1 MTMQTG
7 EDEKS
12 LRKIIDMTRMLGIVV
27 LLLHG
32 YYYCYGAFQQ
42 WHLTAPIGDRIIAD
56 IERTGLFHH
65 FHTSKLI
72 ALGFLVLSLIGVRG
86 RKSEKL
92 NYRMAVAYLT
102 AGLSLYF
109 SSRLLLYL
117 SAPVT
122 TLAGA
127 YFSVT
132 GLGFVLVISGGAI
145 LTRII
150 KGKLSPNV
158 FNTDNETFP
167 QEERLIQNAY
177 SINLPAEYRLKGKTR
192 ASWIN
197 YINPRRSL
205 LIMGSPG
212 SGKSW
217 YIIEPA
223 IKQLI
228 EKQFAEFI
236 FDYKYP
242 DLTLAAYNH
251 FLKFRHLYPVPPAFY
266 AVNFTHPEY
275 SHRNNPLFPEMM
287 ADLLDA
293 MEASKTMLLSINRTW
308 ANKQGEFFVES
319 PINFLAAVFWFLRK
333 FQDGRYCTLPH
344 AIELI
349 QLKYD
354 DLFTVLNTEPEV
366 QHLVTPFISAYLN
379 DVMETVDSQIAS
391 VRIPLGRLASP
402 LLYYIL
408 SGNDFTLDINNP
420 KAPKIVCL
428 GGDPLKSEALAP
440 VISLFC
446 DRLHKIVNQKGKAK
460 CALIYDEFSSIR
472 VPSIQTVIAVGRGHD
487 IVPIIAIQDYSQ
499 LKKVYSKEEAE
510 AIFNM
515 TGNFI
520 TGQVSGESAKLVSER
535 FPKIMQ
541 DRESI
546 SINSSDTSI
555 SRSKQLESSVPPST
569 IASLSS
575 GEFVGMTAD
584 NPDELIDLKVFHAR
598 IANDP
603 IALKKEKKA
612 YLPLPPVRKL
622 DQASI
627 QANYQ
632 QIKQDVQSI
641 VEIIM
646 EQLLNDTTLK
656 HFLIRKK

>member
-1 MTMQTG
+1 MQTG
-7 EDEKS
+7 EDEKA
-12 LRKIIDMTRMLGIVV
+12 LHRIMDMTRMMGVV
-27 LLLHG
+27 ILLLHA
-32 YYYCYGAFQQ
+32 YYYCYGAFKE
-42 WHLTAPIGDRIIAD
+42 WHLTTPIGDRILAD
-56 IERTGLFHH
+56 IAHTGLFNH
-65 FHTSKLI
+65 FQTSKSI
-72 ALGFLVLSLIGVRG
+72 ALGFLILSLIGIRG
-86 RKSEKL
+86 RKTEKL
-92 NYRMAVAYLT
+92 SYRIALAYLV
-102 AGLSLYF
+102 AGLCLYF
-109 SSRLLLYL
+109 GSGLLFYL
-117 SAPVT
+117 AAPVT
-122 TLAGA
+122 IVTGV
-127 YFSVT
+127 YFWVT
-132 GLGFVLVISGGAI
+132 GLGFILVISGGAI

-150 KGKLSPNV
+150 KGRLNPNV

-177 SINLPAEYRLKGKTR
+177 SINLRAEYQLKGKTR
-192 ASWIN
+192 SSWIN

-242 DLTLAAYNH
+242 DLTLVAYNH

-287 ADLLDA
+287 TDLLDA

-354 DLFTVLNTEPEV
+354 DLFTVLNAEPEV

-420 KAPKIVCL
+420 LAPKIVCL
-428 GGDPLKSEALAP
+428 GSDPLKSEALAS

-446 DRLHKIVNQKGKAK
+446 DRLHKIINQKGKAK
-460 CALIYDEFSSIR
+460 CSLIYDEFSSIR

-499 LKKVYSKEEAE
+499 LKKLYSKEEAE

-515 TGNFI
+515 AGNFI

-569 IASLSS
+569 ITSLSS

-584 NPDELIDLKVFHAR
+584 NPDELIELKVFHAR
-598 IANDP
+598 IVNDP
-603 IALKKEKKA
+603 VALKKEKEA
-612 YLPLPPVRKL
+612 YLPLSPVKKV
-622 DQASI
+622 DQFVI
-627 QANYQ
+627 RANYD
-632 QIKQDVQSI
+632 QIKQDVI
-641 VEIIM
+641 NILEVVT
-646 EQLLNDTTLK
+646 EQLLNDPTKEHL
-656 HFLIRKK
+656 LVKK

>member
-1 MTMQTG
+1 MPIQTG
-7 EDEKS
+7 EDEKA
-12 LRKIIDMTRMLGIVV
+12 LHRIMDMTRMMGVLM

-32 YYYCYGAFQQ
+32 YYYCYGAFEE
-42 WHLTAPIGDRIIAD
+42 WHLTAPIGDRVLAD
-56 IERTGLFHH
+56 IAHTGLFTH

-72 ALGFLVLSLIGVRG
+72 ALGFLILSLIGIRG

-92 NYRMAVAYLT
+92 NYRMALAYLA
-102 AGLSLYF
+102 AGFCLYF

-122 TLAGA
+122 TLAWA
-127 YFSVT
+127 YFGVT
-132 GLGFVLVISGGAI
+132 VLGFILVISGGAI

-150 KGKLSPNV
+150 KGKLSSNV
-158 FNTDNETFP
+158 FNTENETFP

-177 SINLPAEYRLKGKTR
+177 SINLRAEYQLKGKTR
-192 ASWIN
+192 PSWIN

-242 DLTLAAYNH
+242 DLTLVAYNH
-251 FLKFRHLYPVPPAFY
+251 FLRFRHHFPVPPAFY

-287 ADLLDA
+287 TDLLDA

-308 ANKQGEFFVES
+308 ASKQGEFFVES
-319 PINFLAAVFWFLRK
+319 PINFLAGVFWFLRK
-333 FQDGRYCTLPH
+333 FEDGRYCTLPH

-402 LLYYIL
+402 LLYYVL

-420 KAPKIVCL
+420 HAPKIVCL
-428 GGDPLKSEALAP
+428 GSDPLKSEALAP

-546 SINSSDTSI
+546 SINSSDTSV

-584 NPDELIDLKVFHAR
+584 NPDELIELKVFHAR
-598 IANDP
+598 IVNDP
-603 IALKKEKKA
+603 IALKNEKDT
-612 YLPLPPVRKL
+612 YLPLPLVGKIS
-622 DQASI
+622 QSTI
-627 QANYQ
+627 QSNYQ
-632 QIKQDVQSI
+632 QIKQDVQNI
-641 VEIIM
+641 VESVIAEILNNSGK
-646 EQLLNDTTLK
+646 EHLLV
-656 HFLIRKK
+656 KK

>member
-1 MTMQTG
+1 MQTG

-12 LRKIIDMTRMLGIVV
+12 LRKIMDMTRMMGVIM

-32 YYYCYGAFQQ
+32 YYYCYGAFTV
-42 WHLTAPIGDRIIAD
+42 WHLTAPIGDRILTNM
-56 IERTGLFHH
+56 EHTGLFHH

-72 ALGFLVLSLIGVRG
+72 ALGCLVLSLIGIRG
-86 RKSEKL
+86 RKSEKI
-92 NYRMAVAYLT
+92 NYRTALAYLV
-102 AGLSLYF
+102 AGLLIYF
-109 SSRLLLYL
+109 ISGLLLYL
-117 SAPVT
+117 DAPISTVA
-122 TLAGA
+122 LA
-127 YFSVT
+127 YFGVA
-132 GLGFVLVISGGAI
+132 GLGFILVITGGAM

-167 QEERLIQNAY
+167 QEERLIQNPY
-177 SINLPAEYRLKGKTR
+177 SINLRAEYQLKGKTR
-192 ASWIN
+192 PSWIN

-217 YIIEPA
+217 YIIEPT

-242 DLTLAAYNH
+242 DLTLVAYNH
-251 FLKFRHLYPVPPAFY
+251 FLRFRHLYPVPPSFY

-287 ADLLDA
+287 TDLLDA
-293 MEASKTMLLSINRTW
+293 MEASKTMLLSINKTW
-308 ANKQGEFFVES
+308 GNKQGEFFVES

-333 FQDGRYCTLPH
+333 FQDGRCCTLPH

-349 QLKYD
+349 QLGYD
-354 DLFTVLNTEPEV
+354 ELFTVLNSEPEIR
-366 QHLVTPFISAYLN
+366 HLVTPFISAYLN

-420 KAPKIVCL
+420 LAPKIVCL
-428 GGDPLKSEALAP
+428 GSDPLKSEALAP
-440 VISLFC
+440 IISLFC
-446 DRLHKIVNQKGKAK
+446 DRLHKIVNQRGKAK
-460 CALIYDEFSSIR
+460 CTLIYDEFSSIR

-487 IVPIIAIQDYSQ
+487 IIPVIAIQDYSQ
-499 LKKVYSKEEAE
+499 LKKVYSREEAE

-515 TGNFI
+515 AGNFI

-569 IASLSS
+569 ISSLSS
-575 GEFVGMTAD
+575 GEFVGMVAD
-584 NPDELIDLKVFHAR
+584 NPDEIIALKVFHAR
-598 IANDP
+598 IVNDAK
-603 IALKKEKKA
+603 ALEKEKNA
-612 YLPLPPVRKL
+612 YLPLPRVRSV
-622 DQASI
+622 DQATI
-627 QANYQ
+627 QQNYV
-632 QIKQDVQSI
+632 QIKQDIRYLHVTVIEELLSDPAKEHLI
-641 VEIIM
+641 VH
-646 EQLLNDTTLK
+646 K
-656 HFLIRKK
+656 

>member
-12 LRKIIDMTRMLGIVV
+12 LRKIMDMTRMLGIVV

-32 YYYCYGAFQQ
+32 YYYCYKAFQQ
-42 WHLTAPIGDRIIAD
+42 WHLTAPIGDKILGD

-86 RKSEKL
+86 RKSDKL

-127 YFSVT
+127 YFGIT
-132 GLGFVLVISGGAI
+132 GLGFILVISGGAI

-150 KGKLSPNV
+150 KSKLSPNV

-177 SINLPAEYRLKGKTR
+177 SINLRAEYQLKGKTR
-192 ASWIN
+192 SSWIN

-242 DLTLAAYNH
+242 DLTLVAYNH

-287 ADLLDA
+287 TDLLDA

-333 FQDGRYCTLPH
+333 FQEGRYCTLPH

-420 KAPKIVCL
+420 QAPKIVCL
-428 GGDPLKSEALAP
+428 GSDPLKSEALAP
-440 VISLFC
+440 IISLFC

-515 TGNFI
+515 AGNFI

-575 GEFVGMTAD
+575 GEFVGMVAD
-584 NPDELIDLKVFHAR
+584 NPDEIITLKTFHAR
-598 IANDP
+598 IVNDP
-603 IALKKEKKA
+603 VALKKEKEV
-612 YLPLPPVRKL
+612 YMPLPRVRNV
-622 DQASI
+622 DQAAI
-627 QANYQ
+627 QANYE
-632 QIKQDVQSI
+632 QIKQDVQGI
-641 VEIIM
+641 VDTIM
-646 EQLLNDTTLK
+646 DMILGDLAMGHLQV
-656 HFLIRKK
+656 KK

>member
-1 MTMQTG
+1 MTVQTG
-7 EDEKS
+7 EDEKA
-12 LRKIIDMTRMLGIVV
+12 LRRIMDMTRMMGVV
-27 LLLHG
+27 ILLLHG
-32 YYYCYGAFQQ
+32 YYYFYGAFEQ
-42 WHLTAPIGDRIIAD
+42 WHLTTPMGDRILAD
-56 IERTGLFHH
+56 IAHTGIFTH

-72 ALGFLVLSLIGVRG
+72 ALGFLILSLIGIRG

-92 NYRMAVAYLT
+92 NYRMAAAYLV
-102 AGLSLYF
+102 AGLCLYF
-109 SSRLLLYL
+109 SSSLLLYIT
-117 SAPVT
+117 APVKS
-122 TLAGA
+122 LAEA
-127 YFSVT
+127 YFGIT
-132 GLGFVLVISGGAI
+132 GMGFILVISGGAM

-177 SINLPAEYRLKGKTR
+177 SINLRAEYQLKGKTR
-192 ASWIN
+192 SSWIN

-228 EKQFAEFI
+228 EKQFAEYI

-242 DLTLAAYNH
+242 DLTLVAYNH
-251 FLKFRHLYPVPPAFY
+251 FLRFRHLYPVPPDFY
-266 AVNFTHPEY
+266 SINYTHPEY

-287 ADLLDA
+287 TDLLDA

-379 DVMETVDSQIAS
+379 DVMETVDSQVAS

-428 GGDPLKSEALAP
+428 GSDPLKSEALAP

-472 VPSIQTVIAVGRGHD
+472 VPSIQTIIAVGRGHD

-575 GEFVGMTAD
+575 GEFVGMVAD
-584 NPDELIDLKVFHAR
+584 NPDEIITLKTFHAR
-598 IANDP
+598 IVNDP
-603 IALKKEKKA
+603 IGLRKEKDA
-612 YLPLPPVRKL
+612 YEPLPSIRKV
-622 DQASI
+622 DQTALQS
-627 QANYQ
+627 NYQ
-632 QIKQDVQSI
+632 QIKQDVRDI
-641 VEIIM
+641 VDVVMGIITSDSAK
-646 EQLLNDTTLK
+646 E
-656 HFLIRKK
+656 HLIVKK

>member
-12 LRKIIDMTRMLGIVV
+12 LRKIMDMTRMLGIVV

-32 YYYCYGAFQQ
+32 YYYCYGAFRE
-42 WHLTAPIGDRIIAD
+42 WHLIAPIGDWILIK
-56 IERTGLFHH
+56 IEHTGLFAH

-72 ALGFLVLSLIGVRG
+72 ALGCLALSLIGIRG
-86 RKSEKL
+86 RKSEKV
-92 NYRMAVAYLT
+92 NYRMALAYLV
-102 AGLSLYF
+102 AGIGLYF
-109 SSRLLLYL
+109 TSGLLLYI
-117 SAPVT
+117 SAPLTVI
-122 TLAGA
+122 AGL
-127 YFSVT
+127 YFCVT
-132 GLGFVLVISGGAI
+132 GLGFILIISGGAI

-177 SINLPAEYRLKGKTR
+177 SINLPAQYQLKGKTR
-192 ASWIN
+192 SSWVN

-228 EKQFAEFI
+228 EKQFAAFI

-242 DLTLAAYNH
+242 DLTLVAYNH
-251 FLKFRHLYPVPPAFY
+251 FLKCRHFYPIPPAFY
-266 AVNFTHPEY
+266 SVNYTNPEY

-287 ADLLDA
+287 TELMHA
-293 MEASKTMLLSINRTW
+293 MDASKTMLLSINRSW
-308 ANKQGEFFVES
+308 AAKQGEFFVES

-333 FQDGRYCTLPH
+333 FQDGQYCTLPH

-354 DLFTVLNTEPEV
+354 DLFTVLNLEPEIR
-366 QHLVTPFISAYLN
+366 HLLTPFISAYLEDN
-379 DVMETVDSQIAS
+379 METLDSQIAS

-420 KAPKIVCL
+420 QAPKIVCL
-428 GGDPLKSEALAP
+428 GSDPLKSEALAP
-440 VISLFC
+440 IISLFC

-460 CALIYDEFSSIR
+460 CTLIYDEFSSIR
-472 VPSIQTVIAVGRGHD
+472 VPSIQAVIAVGRGHD

-520 TGQVSGESAKLVSER
+520 SGQVSGESAKLISER

-555 SRSKQLESSVPPST
+555 SRSKQLEASVPPST

-575 GEFVGMTAD
+575 GEFVGMMAD

-598 IANDP
+598 IVNDP
-603 IALKKEKKA
+603 IALKKEKDA
-612 YLPLPPVRKL
+612 YLPLPPVRKV

-627 QANYQ
+627 QANYE
-632 QIKQDVQSI
+632 QIKQDVQDI
-641 VEIIM
+641 VESVM
-646 EQLLNDTTLK
+646 EEVQNDPAKEHVLV
-656 HFLIRKK
+656 KK

>member
-1 MTMQTG
+1 MQTG
-7 EDEKS
+7 EDEKA
-12 LRKIIDMTRMLGIVV
+12 LHRVMDMTRMMGIVM

-32 YYYCYGAFQQ
+32 YYYCYGAFEE
-42 WHLTAPIGDRIIAD
+42 WHLTAPIGDRMLAD
-56 IERTGLFHH
+56 IAHTGLFNH
-65 FHTSKLI
+65 FQTSKLI
-72 ALGFLVLSLIGVRG
+72 ALGFLILSLIGIRG

-122 TLAGA
+122 AIAGA

-132 GLGFVLVISGGAI
+132 GLGFVLVISGGAM

-177 SINLPAEYRLKGKTR
+177 SINLRADYQLKGKTR
-192 ASWIN
+192 SSWIN

-242 DLTLAAYNH
+242 DLTLVAYNH

-287 ADLLDA
+287 TDLLDA
-293 MEASKTMLLSINRTW
+293 MEASKTILLSINRTW

-333 FQDGRYCTLPH
+333 FQGGRYCTLPH

-420 KAPKIVCL
+420 QAPKIVCL
-428 GGDPLKSEALAP
+428 GSDPLKSEALAP

-460 CALIYDEFSSIR
+460 CALVYDEFSSIR

-487 IVPIIAIQDYSQ
+487 IVPIIAVQDYSQ

-515 TGNFI
+515 VGNFI
-520 TGQVSGESAKLVSER
+520 TGQVSGETAKLVSER

-569 IASLSS
+569 ISSLSS

-598 IANDP
+598 IVNDP
-603 IALKKEKKA
+603 LALKKEREA
-612 YLPLPPVRKL
+612 YLPLAPVKKV
-622 DQASI
+622 DQTSI
-627 QANYQ
+627 HAIYQ
-632 QIKQDVQSI
+632 QIKQDVQNI
-641 VEIIM
+641 VESVM
-646 EQLLNDTTLK
+646 GQVLNDQAKEHL
-656 HFLIRKK
+656 LVKK

>member
-1 MTMQTG
+1 MAIQTG
-7 EDEKS
+7 EDEKA
-12 LRKIIDMTRMLGIVV
+12 LHRIMDMTRMLGIIM

-32 YYYCYGAFQQ
+32 YYYYYGAFQD
-42 WHLTAPIGDRIIAD
+42 WHLTAPIGDRILAD

-177 SINLPAEYRLKGKTR
+177 SINLRAEYQLKGKTR
-192 ASWIN
+192 SSWIN

-223 IKQLI
+223 IKQLV
-228 EKQFAEFI
+228 EKQFSEFI

-242 DLTLAAYNH
+242 DLTLVAYNH

-275 SHRNNPLFPEMM
+275 SHRSNPLFPEMM
-287 ADLLDA
+287 TDLLDA

-428 GGDPLKSEALAP
+428 GSDPLKSEALAP

-446 DRLHKIVNQKGKAK
+446 DRLHKIINQKGKAK
-460 CALIYDEFSSIR
+460 CALVYDEFSSIR

-575 GEFVGMTAD
+575 GEFVGMVAD
-584 NPDELIDLKVFHAR
+584 NPNELITLKSFHAR
-598 IANDP
+598 IVNDP
-603 IALKKEKKA
+603 TALKREKSA
-612 YLPLPPVRKL
+612 YLPLPLVRKVNPAL
-622 DQASI
+622 IDT
-627 QANYQ
+627 YY
-632 QIKQDVQSI
+632 KQVKTDVQDI
-641 VEIIM
+641 VNTVL
-646 EQLLNDTTLK
+646 EQTLNNSEKEHLLV
-656 HFLIRKK
+656 RK

>member
-1 MTMQTG
+1 MSIQTG
-7 EDEKS
+7 EDEKA
-12 LRKIIDMTRMLGIVV
+12 LHRIMDMTRMLGIIM

-32 YYYCYGAFQQ
+32 YYYCYGAFQD
-42 WHLTAPIGDRIIAD
+42 WHLTAPIGNRILAD
-56 IERTGLFHH
+56 IERTGLFNH

-72 ALGFLVLSLIGVRG
+72 ALGFLVLSLIGIRG

-92 NYRMAVAYLT
+92 NYQMAVAYLA

-127 YFSVT
+127 YFGVT
-132 GLGFVLVISGGAI
+132 GIGFVLVISGGAM

-167 QEERLIQNAY
+167 QEERLIQNSY
-177 SINLPAEYRLKGKTR
+177 SINLRAEYQLKGKTR
-192 ASWIN
+192 SSWIN

-217 YIIEPA
+217 YVIEPA

-242 DLTLAAYNH
+242 DLTLVAYNH

-275 SHRNNPLFPEMM
+275 SHRSNPLFPEMM
-287 ADLLDA
+287 TDLLDA

-354 DLFTVLNTEPEV
+354 DLFTVLNMEPEV

-402 LLYYIL
+402 LLYYIF

-420 KAPKIVCL
+420 QAPKIVCL
-428 GGDPLKSEALAP
+428 GSDPLKSEALAP

-460 CALIYDEFSSIR
+460 CALVYDEFSSIR

-584 NPDELIDLKVFHAR
+584 NPDELIELKVFHAR
-598 IANDP
+598 IVNDP
-603 IALKKEKKA
+603 LALKKEREA
-612 YLPLPPVRKL
+612 YQPLPPVKNV
-622 DQASI
+622 DQTSI
-627 QANYQ
+627 HTIYQ
-632 QIKQDVQSI
+632 QIKQDVRDI
-641 VEIIM
+641 VESVM
-646 EQLLNDTTLK
+646 EQVLNDQAKEHL
-656 HFLIRKK
+656 LVRK

>member
-1 MTMQTG
+1 MPIQTG
-7 EDEKS
+7 EDEKA
-12 LRKIIDMTRMLGIVV
+12 LRRIMDMTRMMGVAI

-32 YYYCYGAFQQ
+32 YYYFYGAFEQ
-42 WHLTAPIGDRIIAD
+42 WHLTAPMGDRILAD
-56 IERTGLFHH
+56 IAHTGIFTH

-72 ALGFLVLSLIGVRG
+72 ALGFLILSLIGIRG
-86 RKSEKL
+86 RKSQKL
-92 NYRMAVAYLT
+92 NYRMAAAYLV
-102 AGLSLYF
+102 AGLCLYF
-109 SSRLLLYL
+109 SSSLLLYIT
-117 SAPVT
+117 APVT
-122 TLAGA
+122 SLAEV
-127 YFSVT
+127 YFGVT
-132 GLGFVLVISGGAI
+132 GMGFILVISGGAM
-145 LTRII
+145 LTRIM
-150 KGKLSPNV
+150 KGKLRPNV

-177 SINLPAEYRLKGKTR
+177 SINLRAEYQLKGKTR
-192 ASWIN
+192 SSWIN

-242 DLTLAAYNH
+242 DLTLVAYNH
-251 FLKFRHLYPVPPAFY
+251 FLRFRHLYPVPPDFY
-266 AVNFTHPEY
+266 SINYTHPEY

-287 ADLLDA
+287 TDLLDA

-420 KAPKIVCL
+420 QAPKIVCL
-428 GGDPLKSEALAP
+428 GSDPLKSEALAP

-460 CALIYDEFSSIR
+460 CALVYDEFSSIR

-535 FPKIMQ
+535 FPRIMQ

-575 GEFVGMTAD
+575 GEFVGMVAD
-584 NPDELIDLKVFHAR
+584 NPDEIITLKTFHAR
-598 IANDP
+598 IVNDP
-603 IALKKEKKA
+603 IGLRKEKDA
-612 YLPLPPVRKL
+612 YEPLPPIRKV
-622 DQASI
+622 DQTALLS
-627 QANYQ
+627 NYQ
-632 QIKQDVQSI
+632 QIKHDVRDI
-641 VEIIM
+641 VDVLMGII
-646 EQLLNDTTLK
+646 TTDSAK
-656 HFLIRKK
+656 EHLIVKK